1 MNPAVTAARGM
12 QGTTTV
18 QSEDNT
24 TLPFIRAVPSLCI
37 SLNSTLFYLIWISPP
52 SGRSVTMPVCLMCS
66 PKCFL
71 QRGAALTAEPHSI
84 TSISVRLR
92 TFLPQM
98 FQQMHLQEGISAFAE
113 NLDDRKACKKGIPLE
128 TPRVDSLNQSHSV
141 WVGSG
146 TSSAARKQWEQLAAL
161 TPRTQGE
168 KALLGSPTA
177 AGSWLPKPKLT
188 AF

>member
-1 MNPAVTAARGM
+1 
-12 QGTTTV
+12 
-18 QSEDNT
+18 
-24 TLPFIRAVPSLCI
+24 
-37 SLNSTLFYLIWISPP
+37 
-52 SGRSVTMPVCLMCS
+52 
-66 PKCFL
+66 
-71 QRGAALTAEPHSI
+71 
-84 TSISVRLR
+84 
-92 TFLPQM
+92 
-98 FQQMHLQEGISAFAE
+98 MHLQEGISAFAE

-128 TPRVDSLNQSHSV
+128 TPRVDSLSQSHSV

-177 AGSWLPKPKLT
+177 AGSWLPMPKLT